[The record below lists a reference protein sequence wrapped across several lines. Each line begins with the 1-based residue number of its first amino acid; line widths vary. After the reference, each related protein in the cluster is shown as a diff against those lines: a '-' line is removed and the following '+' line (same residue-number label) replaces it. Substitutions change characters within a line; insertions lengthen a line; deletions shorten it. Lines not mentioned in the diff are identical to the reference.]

1 MNELETKASQ
11 SNEDLNLDDSNQEE
25 RAREERDSVD
35 SDCLSDVSDEEAA
48 DSALEEDALAGGTV
62 PAEDLV
68 PEENSI
74 PAEDSVSGEDAIPE
88 EGFVPEEDP
97 SLDPGAFRHNVELGK
112 RGEDAACSFLIRR
125 GFNILERN
133 WKCAAGEADII
144 ASRDGEYGLEIHF
157 IEVKTRLSSAKGFPS
172 EAVDRAKRKRYET
185 ISELYFQQSDCNE
198 ARVTFDII
206 SILVTGASHAY
217 LRMHRDVLSFDCR

>member
-1 MNELETKASQ
+1 MNELEIKASQ
-11 SNEDLNLDDSNQEE
+11 SSEDLNLDDSNQEE

-35 SDCLSDVSDEEAA
+35 SDCLSDFSDEVAA
-48 DSALEEDALAGGTV
+48 DSVLEEDALAGDT
-62 PAEDLV
+62 V
-68 PEENSI
+68 PEEGS
-74 PAEDSVSGEDAIPE
+74 
-88 EGFVPEEDP
+88 VPEEDP